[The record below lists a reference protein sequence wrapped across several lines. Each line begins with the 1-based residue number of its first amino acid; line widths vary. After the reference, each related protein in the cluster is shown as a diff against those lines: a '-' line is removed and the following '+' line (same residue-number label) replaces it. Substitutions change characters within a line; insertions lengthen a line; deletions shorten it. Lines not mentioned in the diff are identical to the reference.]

1 MALYQCEN
9 RYYFLLDV
17 HHLIFDGTS
26 AAVLLDEISG
36 IYQSELPKPEELS
49 LTDIAACEDSLR
61 RIRRLTR

>member
-1 MALYQCEN
+1 M
-9 RYYFLLDV
+9 
-17 HHLIFDGTS
+17 IFDGTS